1 MELELHPS
9 VTMHTGTFNALV
21 APPELVLPALNGNP
35 EVRRFLF
42 LYVCGNYSGLLS
54 GINRRLMQIEVRR
67 AFTAHQLVTILREA
81 HHTIVFV
88 EHDASLYEDAEE
100 LTEPVAGAL
109 SEAAESALVIL
120 YAPKGGGSFDAIA
133 RKADRVFF
141 VNPLPPAGPGRV
153 RRPVP
158 RPRRIARNQTTLEGF

>member
-35 EVRRFLF
+35 EFRRFLF

-81 HHTIVFV
+81 HHTIIFV
-88 EHDASLYEDAEE
+88 EHDPSLYEDAGE
-100 LTEPVAGAL
+100 LAEPVAGAL
-109 SEAAESALVIL
+109 SEAAESSLVIL
-120 YAPKGGGSFDAIA
+120 YAPKGGPSFDSIA
-133 RKADRVFF
+133 RKADRVFYL
-141 VNPLPPAGPGRV
+141 NPVPPAGPGR
-153 RRPVP
+153 RHRPLP
-158 RPRRIARNQTTLEGF
+158 RQRRISRNQTTLEGF